1 MEKLQQLI
9 KEATIITYGEQ
20 GALRRQQLIET
31 DRVQYH
37 ILLSEGNLYERIQ
50 QAEPEGR
57 AERNNRVY
65 YPNMVTACQEYRI
78 YSR

>member
-50 QAEPEGR
+50 QAEPEG
-57 AERNNRVY
+57 ESWK
-65 YPNMVTACQEYRI
+65 E
-78 YSR
+78 

>member
-31 DRVQYH
+31 NTVQYH
-37 ILLSEGNLYERIQ
+37 ILLSEGKLYERIHEEELAGQ
-50 QAEPEGR
+50 REEGK
-57 AERNNRVY
+57 E
-65 YPNMVTACQEYRI
+65 
-78 YSR
+78 

>member
-20 GALRRQQLIET
+20 GTLRRQQLIET

-37 ILLSEGNLYERIQ
+37 ILLSEGNLYEHIQ
-50 QAEPEGR
+50 QAEPEG
-57 AERNNRVY
+57 E
-65 YPNMVTACQEYRI
+65 
-78 YSR
+78 S